1 MKKGRGWIK
10 GGREGQR
17 GCRVEDGR
25 HGRMEVG
32 TDRETDEQKD
42 RWRKGGRNRL
52 IDCRRMDRGKDR
64 RMGRGVDKVWTEGWT
79 EGSTE
84 GWTEDGLRDERRD
97 GW

>member
-42 RWRKGGRNRL
+42 GWRKGGRNRL
-52 IDCRRMDRGKDR
+52 IDCRRMDRVR
-64 RMGRGVDKVWTEGWT
+64 TEGWA
-79 EGSTE
+79 E
-84 GWTEDGLRDERRD
+84 GWTKYGQRDRLRDGQRMD
-97 GW
+97 